1 MPKGIH
7 IDTSSLYI
15 IKVLQFD
22 SFLPFSLLLRYNT
35 FKNLGLLVRYLFL
48 FLFLLPLLLFAKEFK
63 VATYNVE
70 NLFDAHF
77 QGTEYK
83 EYIPGKHNWNKRMV
97 DIKLNHTAEVIC
109 DLNADILGVQEVE
122 NSIIFEALLK
132 RLKRVGCEYRYG
144 AITHKKGAP
153 IQVALLS
160 RFPIITQKEM
170 QVSYSPFVRNIL
182 EVEVEVEGNP
192 LTLFVNHWKSKSR
205 KGVESKRIKY
215 AKTLQKRIYSLS
227 EKREYIILGDLN
239 SNYNAHLT
247 LDKRLDD
254 TNGLTGISDVLQTT
268 IDKKLIQEHQMLQG
282 DKGIHYNTWQELPF
296 KHRWSHKFYGNRSTL
311 DHILLPSGMF
321 DHKGIDY
328 VNNSFKVFKASY
340 LFTKK
345 GYINGWRYKN
355 GKHMAKGYS
364 DHLPIYALFDTK
376 PYVDEK
382 ATKKVV
388 KTVSQNIEYL
398 YSVESL
404 NNEIVL
410 KDAVVVL
417 KRRNHAIIKQTPH
430 GRSVYLYG
438 CAKGLKEGYSYDLL
452 VQNITSYHGLKEVT
466 DVIKL
471 KEKGKVSLDSY
482 YHSSKELYPG
492 TLKQNE
498 VIRNLTGVY
507 RNKKFTIE
515 GKEFPIY
522 FKKKKDTPP
531 NGSKLKIDYA
541 HLGYYNKLQLV
552 IYNHK
557 DFTVLEK

>member
-1 MPKGIH
+1 
-7 IDTSSLYI
+7 
-15 IKVLQFD
+15 
-22 SFLPFSLLLRYNT
+22 
-35 FKNLGLLVRYLFL
+35 VRYL

-83 EYIPGKHNWNKRMV
+83 EYIPGKHNWNTRMV

-109 DLNADILGVQEVE
+109 DLDADILGLQEIE

-144 AITHKKGAP
+144 AITHKKGAS

-160 RFPIITQKEM
+160 RFPITHQKEL
-170 QVSYSPFVRNIL
+170 QVSYSPRVRNIL

-215 AKTLQKRIYSLS
+215 AKTLQKRILTLPA
-227 EKREYIILGDLN
+227 KREYIILGDLN

-254 TNGLTGISDVLQTT
+254 TNGVTGIGDVLQTT
-268 IDKKLIQEHQMLQG
+268 IDKKLARKHQMLKA
-282 DKGIHYNTWQELPF
+282 DKGTHYNTWQEVPF
-296 KHRWSHKFYGNRSTL
+296 KYRWSHKFYGNRSTL
-311 DHILLPSGMF
+311 DHILLSSSMF

-364 DHLPIYALFDTK
+364 DHLPIYALFDMK
-376 PYVDEK
+376 PYIDEK
-382 ATKKVV
+382 PTRRVT

-398 YSVESL
+398 YSIEAL
-404 NNEIVL
+404 NNEIGL

-430 GRSVYLYG
+430 SRGIYLYG

-452 VQNITSYHGLKEVT
+452 VQNITSYNGLKEVT
-466 DVIKL
+466 DVITL
-471 KEKGKVSLDSY
+471 KEKGKVNLDSY
-482 YHSSKELYPG
+482 YHSSKELYSG

-541 HLGYYNKLQLV
+541 HLGYYKKLQLV
-552 IYNHK
+552 VYSKK
-557 DFTVLEK
+557 DFNILEK

>member
-1 MPKGIH
+1 M
-7 IDTSSLYI
+7 
-15 IKVLQFD
+15 
-22 SFLPFSLLLRYNT
+22 RY
-35 FKNLGLLVRYLFL
+35 L

-109 DLNADILGVQEVE
+109 DLDADILGLQEIE

-160 RFPIITQKEM
+160 RYPITHQKEL
-170 QVSYSPFVRNIL
+170 QVSYSAFVRNIL
-182 EVEVEVEGNP
+182 EVEVDVKGNP

-215 AKTLQKRIYSLS
+215 AKTLQKRILS
-227 EKREYIILGDLN
+227 FPAHKEYIILGDLN

-247 LDKRLDD
+247 LDKRLND
-254 TNGLTGISDVLQTT
+254 TNGVTGIGDVLQTT
-268 IDKKLIQEHQMLQG
+268 INKKLAQEYQMLKAE
-282 DKGIHYNTWQELPF
+282 KGTHYNTWQELPF
-296 KHRWSHKFYGNRSTL
+296 KYRWSHKFYGNRSTL
-311 DHILLPSGMF
+311 DHILLPSNMF
-321 DHKGIDY
+321 DHQGIDY
-328 VNNSFKVFKASY
+328 INNSFKVFKAPY

-345 GYINGWRYKN
+345 GYINSWRYKN

-382 ATKKVV
+382 ATRRVT
-388 KTVSQNIEYL
+388 KTVSQNIEYF
-398 YSVESL
+398 YSIEAL
-404 NNEIVL
+404 NNEIGL

-430 GRSVYLYG
+430 GRGIYLYG
-438 CAKGLKEGYSYDLL
+438 CAKGLKEGYKYDLL

-471 KEKGKVSLDSY
+471 KEKGKVELESY
-482 YHSSKELYPG
+482 YHSSKELDRSR
-492 TLKQNE
+492 LKQNE

-507 RNKKFTIE
+507 RNKKFIIE

-531 NGSKLKIDYA
+531 NGAKLKIDYA
-541 HLGYYNKLQLV
+541 HLGYYKKLQLV
-552 IYNHK
+552 VYSKK
-557 DFTVLEK
+557 DFDILEK